1 MKCLISKFIIDSRE
15 ESGKTLPGFVTSHL
29 KNCPGCRAYTNLG
42 KQLRETDFETG
53 IADSSIHE
61 LNNKIFSNLE
71 NQSEEKTMKLKR
83 RIFLSVPVAA
93 TILIIVISLG
103 IILFQ
108 DIGKPSDT
116 IKEVSL
122 LKSAAA
128 RNIKNLDDLFIKV
141 ESPIVNEAEELKRSL
156 TLAGK
161 YLRSV
166 MDFGLPGIPD

>member
-83 RIFLSVPVAA
+83 RIFPSVPVAA
-93 TILIIVISLG
+93 TIFIIVISLG

-128 RNIKNLDDLFIKV
+128 RNINDLFTRV

-156 TLAGK
+156 TSAGK

>member
-71 NQSEEKTMKLKR
+71 NQSEEKAMKLKR
-83 RIFLSVPVAA
+83 RIFPSVPVAA
-93 TILIIVISLG
+93 TIFIIVISLG

-128 RNIKNLDDLFIKV
+128 RNINDLFTRV

-156 TLAGK
+156 TSAGK

>member
-15 ESGKTLPGFVTSHL
+15 ESGKTLPGIVTSHL
-29 KNCPGCRAYTNLG
+29 KNCPGCRAYMNLG
-42 KQLRETDFETG
+42 KQLKETDSDTG
-53 IADSSIHE
+53 IADSSIRE

-71 NQSEEKTMKLKR
+71 NHNNEKIGKLKR
-83 RIFLSVPVAA
+83 RMFPSVPVAA
-93 TILIIVISLG
+93 TIFIIVISLG

-116 IKEVSL
+116 INEVSL

-128 RNIKNLDDLFIKV
+128 RNIKNIDDLFTRV
-141 ESPIVNEAEELKRSL
+141 ESPIINEAEELKRSL
-156 TLAGK
+156 TSAGK